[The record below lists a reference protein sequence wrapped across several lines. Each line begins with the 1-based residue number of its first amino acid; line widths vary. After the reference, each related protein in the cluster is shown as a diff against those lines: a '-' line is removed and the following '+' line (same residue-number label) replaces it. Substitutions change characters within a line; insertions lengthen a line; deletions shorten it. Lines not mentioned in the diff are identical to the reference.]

1 VSNRPSPPGLREC
14 IDCSQPTVC
23 RDHRGA
29 ALCQL
34 CAELEHGL
42 YRLCCLGNALELR
55 WRGFSAGSQAAQHPL
70 YLPRRR
76 PMDGGAQ

>member
-1 VSNRPSPPGLREC
+1 MSNRPSPPDLREC
-14 IDCSQPTVC
+14 IDCAQPTIC

-42 YRLCCLGNALELR
+42 YRLCCLGHALELR
-55 WRGFSAGSQAAQHPL
+55 GRGFGAGAQAAQHPL

-76 PMDGGAQ
+76 PMDEVQP

>member
-1 VSNRPSPPGLREC
+1 MSNRPSPPDLREC

-34 CAELEHGL
+34 CASLEHGL

-55 WRGFSAGSQAAQHPL
+55 WRGFSVVAQAAQHPL

-76 PMDGGAQ
+76 PMDEVAQ